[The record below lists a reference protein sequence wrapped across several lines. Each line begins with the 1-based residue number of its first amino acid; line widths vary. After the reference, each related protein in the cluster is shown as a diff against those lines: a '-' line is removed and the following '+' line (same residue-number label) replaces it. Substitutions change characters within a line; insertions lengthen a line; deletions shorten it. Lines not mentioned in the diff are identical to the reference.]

1 MNIINDKIQ
10 EYAEAYSTK
19 EPELLAEL
27 NRETYVNYLFPR
39 MLSGHNQ
46 GRFLSM
52 IAKMIRP
59 DRILEIGTYTGYSAI
74 CLAEGLSDRGIL
86 HTIEID
92 NENEDIIRRYITKT
106 GNHEK
111 IVLHFGNA
119 MDIVPKINETFDLVF
134 LDANKENYVEYYKL
148 VMDKVN
154 SGGLILADNVLW
166 DGKVLDQTLK
176 DKESAGIREFNEYVK
191 NDPRVEHVLLT
202 IRDGIMVIRKK

>member
-10 EYAEAYSTK
+10 EYAEAYSTR

-39 MLSGHNQ
+39 MLSGHHQ

-52 IAKMIRP
+52 LSKMVRP
-59 DRILEIGTYTGYSAI
+59 DRVLEIGTYTGYSAI
-74 CLAEGLSDRGIL
+74 CLAEGLSDNGVL

-119 MDIVPKINETFDLVF
+119 MDIVPKIQETFDLVF

-176 DKESAGIREFNEYVK
+176 DKESAGIREFNDYVK
-191 NDPRVEHVLLT
+191 HDPRVEHVLLT